1 MPAGGNGAAG
11 TAPLSA
17 AASAFVPS
25 TAAAAAISTA
35 SSTPSTRPRRGH
47 PEDDNDTSNS
57 GRGGRGAKANNDY
70 RRKSG
75 RRNIGG
81 DGATAPPH
89 TAGEDTQAELQQG
102 SNSNSSKRGGSKRG
116 GWNGSKG
123 RGGGGGRGRGDRGNA
138 APNRNP
144 KSSSR
149 GAGRGGGGGSRA
161 VDQEEEGGRP
171 LCIVCANEME
181 YFAVGEC
188 NHPGR
193 CSTCA
198 MRSRVLLKDRSCPE
212 CKTVQDRLVVA
223 ELPASRDAP
232 RFETF
237 NLWGDFAG
245 PDSVFDDESGM
256 VFYACRGHYD
266 DLLRM
271 RDLYCP
277 VTGCKGAAAGG
288 REGGQGCGVGGHE
301 LFPNIGVC
309 VFSASYMRSIC
320 WSTLTTSTGALME
333 HLKDFHQR
341 FLCELCLEGRP
352 LFLSEQEVF
361 TASGLRKHEA
371 RVEGGHPLCRFCN
384 KRFFDN
390 TALYDHM
397 TGTHINCHLC
407 PEENQHRQARYFR
420 GEPQLR
426 DHLRTS
432 HFLCDRGACRQRG
445 VVSAFNTPLEFQ
457 AHLLEDH
464 GITDRRAASAGGVG
478 FNVRRAARD
487 GTGLHTSYNSVADA
501 TTPTGESLAAP
512 DPELDL
518 AGGVMVPVPSTRGRE
533 STVPAPGTTPT
544 GRTRNLPSGGG
555 SAAADPLQEA
565 FPSLPAAPPRSS
577 GGGGGGGGGGAGG
590 GARQERHA
598 LSLVG
603 KNIRPDHQRGGGG
616 RAGGGAPTGS
626 SVSSRGGVGGGGG
639 GHGSEEKE
647 KEKRQLL
654 RNKRLADALGIRA
667 ALGAGAAIGGAKVG
681 TTASGAA
688 VAMGI
693 GDGLDAIREHLTRT
707 NYSTYLVSWARA
719 NRTELGKLERRLAEL
734 VSDPKGTSCQLKPMP
749 SLDRKAAHELA
760 AHYGLVTQSY
770 DLEPKR
776 YVSVI
781 KQKGCRLPT
790 RLLSSAAQDPS
801 YTGTDEVPAAEGGGA
816 APALERTTTN
826 PNPRATSL
834 LGPASTPSGGKG
846 SDHPPPGVTPSL
858 GGGGGPRTS
867 TVTSISSADP
877 LAVDPVAAAEA
888 AAAAANN
895 AKADGKKAFFQRS
908 KRRGVPPP
916 SSSAR
921 PATATPAPAAK
932 AATILADPFRQ
943 DRDEKEDAAAAE
955 ELKGRETSNDS
966 VPGNPK
972 KSGSASGSG
981 SLPEAVKS
989 AAAGTPSGHGGR
1001 NRGNGAGPGGAAA
1014 VGPDNPECLLVFH
1027 SVQAGLGGGDAVLAS
1042 VRTLVPAR
1050 TVVGVR
1056 PATAKEVSAAGVQ
1069 GHRGGGGSGG
1079 STLIMEFSSAL
1090 NARRAWEKVE
1100 KEAEQ
1105 LVAAARVTRTDHHAP
1120 FRAKLYPSA
1129 PPADD
1134 GGVGGC
1140 GSLVDVVRDNW
1151 DDSSEEEDEE
1161 PVGVARDG
1169 ARDEG
1174 GDDETERKE
1183 EPRLQDSHE
1192 DEDRAQEHEGKEEKL
1207 APRETGD
1214 DDSTASPAPGAS
1226 AAAATAAV
1234 PTAVAPAAAAAPSS
1248 TGTGKRH
1255 SKWGNSAI
1263 KGRLSRPS
1271 DGRATTVEQ
1280 EAAARQERLE
1290 KLSAA
1295 YGGGPA
1301 REPAEAGPG
1310 QESRARRRG

>member
-1 MPAGGNGAAG
+1 
-11 TAPLSA
+11 
-17 AASAFVPS
+17 
-25 TAAAAAISTA
+25 
-35 SSTPSTRPRRGH
+35 
-47 PEDDNDTSNS
+47 
-57 GRGGRGAKANNDY
+57 
-70 RRKSG
+70 
-75 RRNIGG
+75 
-81 DGATAPPH
+81 
-89 TAGEDTQAELQQG
+89 
-102 SNSNSSKRGGSKRG
+102 
-116 GWNGSKG
+116 
-123 RGGGGGRGRGDRGNA
+123 
-138 APNRNP
+138 
-144 KSSSR
+144 
-149 GAGRGGGGGSRA
+149 
-161 VDQEEEGGRP
+161 
-171 LCIVCANEME
+171 
-181 YFAVGEC
+181 
-188 NHPGR
+188 
-193 CSTCA
+193 

-223 ELPASRDAP
+223 ELPASGDAP

-256 VFYACRGHYD
+256 VFYGCRGHYD

-271 RDLYCP
+271 RDLYCH
-277 VTGCKGAAAGG
+277 VTGCKAAAVGG
-288 REGGQGCGVGGHE
+288 REGGKGCGVGGHE
-301 LFPNIGVC
+301 LFPNIG
-309 VFSASYMRSIC
+309 
-320 WSTLTTSTGALME
+320 TLME
-333 HLKDFHQR
+333 HMKGFHQR
-341 FLCELCLEGRP
+341 FLCQLCLEGRP

-384 KRFFDN
+384 KRRFFDN

-407 PEENQHRQARYFR
+407 PEENQHRQARIMRRCRFYDSMDSYFR

-445 VVSAFNTPLEFQ
+445 VVSAFNTPSEFQ

-464 GITDRRAASAGGVG
+464 GITDRRAASTGGVG

-501 TTPTGESLAAP
+501 TTPTAPGESLAAP

-533 STVPAPGTTPT
+533 STVPSPGTTPAL
-544 GRTRNLPSGGG
+544 RTRNLPSGGG

-565 FPSLPAAPPRSS
+565 FPSLPTAPPRSS
-577 GGGGGGGGGGAGG
+577 GGGGAAGAGG
-590 GARQERHA
+590 DPRQERHA

-626 SVSSRGGVGGGGG
+626 SVSSRGGGGG
-639 GHGSEEKE
+639 GHGYEEEE

-734 VSDPKGTSCQLKPMP
+734 VSDPKGTSSQLKPMP

-781 KQKGCRLPT
+781 KQKGCRLPS
-790 RLLSSAAQDPS
+790 RLLSSAARDPS
-801 YTGTDEVPAAEGGGA
+801 YTGTDEVPATEGGGA

-826 PNPRATSL
+826 PNPRAASL
-834 LGPASTPSGGKG
+834 LGPASTPSGRKG
-846 SDHPPPGVTPSL
+846 SDHPPLEATPSL
-858 GGGGGPRTS
+858 EGGGGGPRTS
-867 TVTSISSADP
+867 TVTSISSADS
-877 LAVDPVAAAEA
+877 LAVDPVAAAEAAAA

-921 PATATPAPAAK
+921 PATATAAPAAK
-932 AATILADPFRQ
+932 AATILAEPSRQ
-943 DRDEKEDAAAAE
+943 DRDEKDDAAAEE
-955 ELKGRETSNDS
+955 ELKGRENINDS
-966 VPGNPK
+966 VPGKPK

-989 AAAGTPSGHGGR
+989 AAAGAPSGDGGR
-1001 NRGNGAGPGGAAA
+1001 NRGNGAGPGGAEA

-1056 PATAKEVSAAGVQ
+1056 PATAAEVSAAGVQ

-1079 STLIMEFSSAL
+1079 STLVMEFSSAL

-1129 PPADD
+1129 PPVDD
-1134 GGVGGC
+1134 GGGGG
-1140 GSLVDVVRDNW
+1140 GSGGGGGGGLVDVVRDNW
-1151 DDSSEEEDEE
+1151 DDSSSEEDDE
-1161 PVGVARDG
+1161 PVDVARDS

-1174 GDDETERKE
+1174 EDDETEWKE
-1183 EPRLQDSHE
+1183 EPPLQDSHE
-1192 DEDRAQEHEGKEEKL
+1192 DEDQAQDQEGKEEKS
-1207 APRETGD
+1207 APRGTVD
-1214 DDSTASPAPGAS
+1214 DDSTASPGPGAS
-1226 AAAATAAV
+1226 AAAATAAATAAV

-1248 TGTGKRH
+1248 TGTWKRH

-1263 KGRLSRPS
+1263 RGRLSRPS

-1290 KLSAA
+1290 MLRRMEEARRENRQRRDQDRRAERADAGKLEAHAFMWENLGGSSSESSSSGENSDDDGQEQIREAESTEAA
-1295 YGGGPA
+1295 A
-1301 REPAEAGPG
+1301 AEAAAAAIAEVASLKAVVESGDSSIPSPVVPEGDGDGDGWPCGVCTFWNSNGTGGERKDADPPRCGVCEAEGPRNAC
-1310 QESRARRRG
+1310 SPWLPA